1 MYEMKLY
8 YANVVD
14 NDDQNHDDGKK
25 LSRIK
30 IRALPEMQGIEEDKL
45 PWVRPFFQAG
55 MSASHFSH
63 TVPENNSK
71 IWVIFIDD
79 YFKNGYYLNGAFIDG
94 FFDFDTVETDLGN
107 ISESI
112 DLTYPNL
119 KFYYLPDGTII
130 FYNSDTGDK
139 GIYHSNGSYGI
150 STADGQRYI
159 YAKDQEIKIY
169 NDEVEFTLS
178 DDGTYKIDGAGTI
191 ECKSSGQIDING
203 NLTVDT

>member
-8 YANVVD
+8 YATVVD
-14 NDDQNHDDGKK
+14 NDDQNHDDEKQ

-30 IRALPEMQGIEEDKL
+30 VRALPEMNGIEEDHL
-45 PWVRPFFQAG
+45 PWVRPFLPIG

-63 TVPENNSK
+63 TPPENDSK
-71 IWVIFIDD
+71 VWVIFIDD
-79 YFKNGYYLNGAFIDG
+79 YFKNGYYLTGAFIDG
-94 FFDFDTVETDLGN
+94 FFDFSTIEDDLGN

-139 GIYHSNGSYGI
+139 GIYHSNGSYDI
-150 STADGQRYI
+150 STSDGQRYI
-159 YAKDQEIKIY
+159 YTKDQELKIY
-169 NDEVEFTLS
+169 NDEIEFLLGN
-178 DDGTYKIDGAGTI
+178 DGTYKIDGAGTI
-191 ECKSSGQIDING
+191 ECNSSGQISING